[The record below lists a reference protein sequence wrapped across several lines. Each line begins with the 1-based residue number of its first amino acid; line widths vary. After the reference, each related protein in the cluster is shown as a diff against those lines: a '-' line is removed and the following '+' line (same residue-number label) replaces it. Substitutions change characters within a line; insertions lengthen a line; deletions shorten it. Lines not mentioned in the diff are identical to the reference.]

1 MGIIYY
7 NKKVGE
13 DMKYSKKQKEIIKL
27 IQNGIIF
34 DIPSF
39 VSYYSLTKHVVI
51 DKISLSK
58 KFDEESFSKRYFHPV
73 SLKRHQTNV
82 MTEVEY
88 RSKADRHDINPCSY
102 TSTLLSLKHDVGLK
116 TLTIDDHTFTI
127 DLYNGVNIAESFSEI
142 YEFLILWQHLKNEM
156 LVLECSGDN
165 EKETLSLMFSATP
178 QKGNQLLEDDVV
190 CNYIDYDT
198 FTISDRYLIEYD
210 YAFCTDIYYRCR
222 DFVGKR
228 IYPSMQLSLFVEN
241 KFETFD
247 EISQRK
253 SLCAA
258 WIAIWVSI
266 LLGLSSYVGDY
277 LQADPYSTY
286 LNRIQNSIS
295 QVEKQTQAICEYME
309 SSIEIQSDNT
319 TNEKILKTLQSILQK
334 VSQIEKSTPE

>member
-1 MGIIYY
+1 
-7 NKKVGE
+7 
-13 DMKYSKKQKEIIKL
+13 
-27 IQNGIIF
+27 
-34 DIPSF
+34 
-39 VSYYSLTKHVVI
+39 
-51 DKISLSK
+51 
-58 KFDEESFSKRYFHPV
+58 
-73 SLKRHQTNV
+73 
-82 MTEVEY
+82 
-88 RSKADRHDINPCSY
+88 
-102 TSTLLSLKHDVGLK
+102 
-116 TLTIDDHTFTI
+116 
-127 DLYNGVNIAESFSEI
+127 
-142 YEFLILWQHLKNEM
+142 
-156 LVLECSGDN
+156 
-165 EKETLSLMFSATP
+165 
-178 QKGNQLLEDDVV
+178 
-190 CNYIDYDT
+190 
-198 FTISDRYLIEYD
+198 
-210 YAFCTDIYYRCR
+210 
-222 DFVGKR
+222 
-228 IYPSMQLSLFVEN
+228 MQLSLFVEN